1 MWSCIKNSLQRA
13 EESWSLGS
21 FGAIAEF
28 SWDEGEKSLR
38 LDGERMGH
46 VTEHGGIACDVS
58 QRVQPIAYETLRKDT
73 ETWGQAIAFC
83 QSIEQAQRAG
93 RRVITELGP
102 DKAALLA
109 AHRHHT
115 LFDLGLGV
123 SFADFCVRSDDE
135 ALIKQL
141 RSACGSQ
148 LLAMDNRI
156 MPLLLQA
163 SPHRVFITHLA
174 RIEVYQSIGVEKSP
188 EGPHTH
194 LLPKLIAQNR
204 AFSAN
209 TPIPTGLLPLLTLHA
224 ANPCRDTQGNRKPF
238 DIAQHERFQALM
250 ARWST
255 DDYQQQK
262 AMTFAAL
269 KAGGNM
275 TEFKR
280 GDSRIAR
287 LATRIAIRQYQHL
300 YPDGDVLAW
309 RQAFDTADRENHSG
323 QQH

>member
-1 MWSCIKNSLQRA
+1 MWPCIKNSLQRA

-21 FGAIAEF
+21 FGVIAEF
-28 SWDEGEKSLR
+28 SWDEGEKTSQ
-38 LDGERMGH
+38 LDGERIGH
-46 VTEHGGIACDVS
+46 VTERGGIGCDLS
-58 QRVQPIAYETLRKDT
+58 QGVQTIAYETLKKDA

-83 QSIEQAQRAG
+83 QPVEQAKRAG

-109 AHRHHT
+109 AHRHHI

-135 ALIKQL
+135 TLIKQL
-141 RSACGSQ
+141 RSACGSR
-148 LLAMDNRI
+148 LLATDNRI

-163 SPHRVFITHLA
+163 SPHRVFKTNLA
-174 RIEVYQSIGVEKSP
+174 RIEVYQPIGVEKSP

-209 TPIPTGLLPLLTLHA
+209 TPIRHDLLPLLTLHA
-224 ANPCRDTQGNRKPF
+224 ANPCRDTQGHRKPF
-238 DIAQHERFQALM
+238 DITQHERFQALM
-250 ARWST
+250 ARWGI

-300 YPDGDVLAW
+300 YPDCDVLAW
-309 RQAFDTADRENHSG
+309 QRAFDSAGSEGRLG
-323 QQH
+323 QQR